1 MVLRLAPIGGNC
13 ATCTG
18 CSGGTCSSGTI
29 DGEYYS
35 CGNDNNAAIRMK
47 AAVAK
52 PGDAPAAAEAAMQ
65 AAFVYLLARITVR
78 VAALVGAN
86 IGVAA
91 HRPIFVALLLTS

>member
-1 MVLRLAPIGGNC
+1 MSLINRLGLHARPAKPND
-13 ATCTG
+13 
-18 CSGGTCSSGTI
+18 SL
-29 DGEYYS
+29 DVVRH
-35 CGNDNNAAIRMK
+35 GNDNNAAIRMK

-91 HRPIFVALLLTS
+91 HRPIFVALLLTN